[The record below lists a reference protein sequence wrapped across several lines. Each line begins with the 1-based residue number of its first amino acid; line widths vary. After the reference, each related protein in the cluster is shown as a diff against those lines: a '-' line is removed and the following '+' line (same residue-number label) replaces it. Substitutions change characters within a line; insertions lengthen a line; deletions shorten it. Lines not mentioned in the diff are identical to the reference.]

1 MTNGAVEVDYRNKLE
16 SFGAAYPGIKLGF
29 KKSIS
34 PPASVVMVDGSLD
47 SNNSDAFRKLVLE
60 GLGLAKNEGGLILN
74 LAGLRYASSTGLG
87 SFTAILLE
95 ARRHQVPFFL
105 CHIQP
110 SVRSVLDLLG
120 FTSFFDCIDNFEALP

>member
-1 MTNGAVEVDYRNKLE
+1 MTNIEAEADFIRKLD
-16 SFGAAYPGIKLGF
+16 SFGSVYSGIKLSS
-29 KKSIS
+29 KKSSS
-34 PPASVVMVDGSLD
+34 PPAFVISIDGSLD
-47 SNNSDAFRKLVLE
+47 SNNSDAFRKLALE
-60 GLGLAKNEGGLILN
+60 GLGFAKTEGGLMLN

-95 ARRHQVPFFL
+95 TRRHKVPFFL

-120 FTSFFDCIDNFEALP
+120 FTSFFNCIDGFEAFP

>member
-1 MTNGAVEVDYRNKLE
+1 MTNGVADAGYLSKLE
-16 SFGAAYPGIKLGF
+16 SFGETYSGVKLSCR
-29 KKSIS
+29 KSHSPSALVIS
-34 PPASVVMVDGSLD
+34 IEGSLD
-47 SNNSDAFRKLVLE
+47 SNNSEAFRKLVLE

-87 SFTAILLE
+87 SFTAILSE

-120 FTSFFDCIDNFEALP
+120 FTSFFNCIDGFEVQP

>member
-1 MTNGAVEVDYRNKLE
+1 MTNGAAEGDFIRKLE
-16 SFGAAYPGIKLGF
+16 SFGETYPGIRLSYR
-29 KKSIS
+29 KSNSPSAVVIS
-34 PPASVVMVDGSLD
+34 IDGSLD
-47 SNNSDAFRKLVLE
+47 SNNSDAFRKLALE
-60 GLGLAKNEGGLILN
+60 VLGLAKNEGGLILN

-110 SVRSVLDLLG
+110 SVLSVLDLLG
-120 FTSFFDCIDNFEALP
+120 FTSFFDCINDFEVFP

>member
-1 MTNGAVEVDYRNKLE
+1 MTPGASEADFIRKLD
-16 SFGAAYPGIKLGF
+16 SFGDVYSGIKLNF
-29 KKSIS
+29 KKSSSPAAFVIS
-34 PPASVVMVDGSLD
+34 IEGSLD

-87 SFTAILLE
+87 SFTAILSE
-95 ARRHQVPFFL
+95 ARRYQVPFFL
-105 CHIQP
+105 YRVQP

-120 FTSFFDCIDNFEALP
+120 FTSFFDCINGFEALP